1 VVESNA
7 HFGQNTGQV
16 LVVDGVSV
24 RRTAKH
30 IVPFLLATLV
40 VAGRAGASDGRELSQ
55 LTARAAI
62 AVDVRTGTVYFA
74 RNETLP
80 LPPAS
85 TTKLLTAIVTLRNTA
100 PDELMRVSANAA
112 SMPPSKAYLRA
123 GTVYTSRD
131 LLHALLM
138 KSANDAS
145 VVIAEH
151 VGGSVPGF
159 ARLMNQTARSIG
171 ANDSNFLTPNG
182 LPTPGHYS
190 TARDM
195 AYIMRA
201 ALNTPGMRG
210 ILSTPTGVIEPVS
223 GGPQRIAL
231 RSTNRMLWRD
241 DLSVIGKTG
250 WTREAKR
257 CFVGMTSANGHEV
270 IIAILGSRNLWADVE
285 LLSQYGLAQAV
296 PGSEDWRQRADWQ
309 QAAAPPPA
317 PAAPGVTWYHGTG
330 GIEAPP
336 PSARSERDARVAS
349 VPTMRTFQKDIAA
362 NPRTKKSKAV
372 VAQGDREDPR
382 RAGLRYHVEF
392 GRFSSK
398 AKAQQV
404 ARDLA
409 KRGYRAQI
417 TSAGGTSQVVVKNFP
432 TRDAARKAA
441 ATLGR
446 ALKVEPVVTA
456 SR

>member
-1 VVESNA
+1 M
-7 HFGQNTGQV
+7 
-16 LVVDGVSV
+16 VDDVSV
-24 RRTAKH
+24 RRTTKR
-30 IVPFLLATLV
+30 IGLILLTALV
-40 VAGRAGASDGRELSQ
+40 VAGRAGASDDRELSQ

-62 AVDVRTGTVYFA
+62 AVDVRSGTIYFA
-74 RNETLP
+74 RNEDLP

-85 TTKLLTAIVTLRNTA
+85 TTKLLTAIIALRHTA
-100 PDELMRVSANAA
+100 PDELMRVSATAA

-131 LLHALLM
+131 LLQALLM

-151 VGGSVPGF
+151 IGGSVPGF
-159 ARLMNQTARSIG
+159 ARLMNQTARSLG
-171 ANDSNFLTPNG
+171 ATNSNFLTPNG

-201 ALNTPGMRG
+201 ALQTPGMRG

-223 GGPQRIAL
+223 GGPQRISL

-241 DLSVIGKTG
+241 DLAVIGKTG

-285 LLSQYGLAQAV
+285 LLSTYGLGQAV
-296 PGSEDWRQRADWQ
+296 PGYDDWRQRQGWQ
-309 QAAAPPPA
+309 QAAAEP
-317 PAAPGVTWYHGTG
+317 PAAPAVTWYHGTG
-330 GIEAPP
+330 GVEPPP
-336 PSARSERDARVAS
+336 PSARSERNARIAS
-349 VPTMRTFQKDIAA
+349 APTMRTFQKDTATA
-362 NPRTKKSKAV
+362 TRASKGRKNV

-382 RAGLRYHVEF
+382 RANLRYHVEL
-392 GRFSSK
+392 GRYSSK
-398 AKAQQV
+398 TQAQQV
-404 ARDLA
+404 ARNLA
-409 KRGYRAQI
+409 KKGYRAVI
-417 TSAGGTSQVVVKNFP
+417 TTSGGKQTVMVKDFP
-432 TRDAARKAA
+432 TREAARKAA

>member
-1 VVESNA
+1 M
-7 HFGQNTGQV
+7 
-16 LVVDGVSV
+16 VDGVRV
-24 RRTAKH
+24 RRTAKR
-30 IVPFLLATLV
+30 IVPVLLATLV
-40 VAGRAGASDGRELSQ
+40 VASRASASDERELSQ

-62 AVDVRTGTVYFA
+62 AVDVQTGAVYFA

-80 LPPAS
+80 VPPAS
-85 TTKLLTAIVTLRNTA
+85 TTKLLTAIVALRSTA
-100 PDELMRVSANAA
+100 PDALMRVSANAA

-131 LLHALLM
+131 LLQALLM

-145 VVIAEH
+145 VVIAENI
-151 VGGSVPGF
+151 GGSVPGF
-159 ARLMNQTARSIG
+159 AQIMNQTARSLG
-171 ANDSNFLTPNG
+171 AHDSNFITPNG
-182 LPTPGHYS
+182 LPNPDHYS

-201 ALNTPGMRG
+201 ALQTPGMRG

-223 GGPQRIAL
+223 GGVQRISL

-250 WTREAKR
+250 WTRAAKR

-270 IIAILGSRNLWADVE
+270 IIAILGSRNLWGDVE
-285 LLSQYGLAQAV
+285 LLSQFGLSQAV
-296 PGSEDWRQRADWQ
+296 PNYDDWRTRGGWQ
-309 QAAAPPPA
+309 QAAVPPPV
-317 PAAPGVTWYHGTG
+317 PAAPGVTWYRGTG
-330 GIEAPP
+330 GVQAAP
-336 PSARSERDARVAS
+336 PSARSERNARVAS
-349 VPTMRTFQKDIAA
+349 VPTMSAFKKDIAQGKRA
-362 NPRTKKSKAV
+362 SKAKKPV

-382 RAGLRYHVEF
+382 RGNLRYHVEL
-392 GRFSSK
+392 GSYSSK
-398 AKAQQV
+398 ARAQQV

-409 KRGYRAQI
+409 KRGYRAVV
-417 TSAGGTSQVVVKNFP
+417 TSAGGTTQVMVKNFP

-441 ATLGR
+441 KTLGR
-446 ALKVEPVVTA
+446 ALKIEPVVTA